1 MVVYVNNLYLFE
13 RSFKE
18 LHKLLTFVS
27 TVLMKHLQPL
37 HASIGPKVNRS
48 TLLQK
53 LFRFVL
59 LHIMLAAVPH
69 EHCIFLSH
77 IVARL
82 SFGA

>member
-1 MVVYVNNLYLFE
+1 
-13 RSFKE
+13 
-18 LHKLLTFVS
+18 
-27 TVLMKHLQPL
+27 MKHLKPL
-37 HASIGPKVNRS
+37 YASIGPKVNRS

-59 LHIMLAAVPH
+59 LHIMLAAMPH

-77 IVARL
+77 LVARL